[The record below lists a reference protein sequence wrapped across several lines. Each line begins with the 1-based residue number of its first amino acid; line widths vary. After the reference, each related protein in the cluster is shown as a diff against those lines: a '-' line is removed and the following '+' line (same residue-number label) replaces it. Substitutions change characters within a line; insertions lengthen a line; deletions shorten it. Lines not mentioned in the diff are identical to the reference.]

1 LKSFHA
7 ELQKVSL
14 VLAQFLDTLFSENI
28 NVIQNI
34 SKIQYWVFK
43 ILV

>member
-1 LKSFHA
+1 MSFHA

-14 VLAQFLDTLFSENI
+14 VVAQFLDMLFSGNI

-34 SKIQYWVFK
+34 PKIQYWVFK
-43 ILV
+43 ILM